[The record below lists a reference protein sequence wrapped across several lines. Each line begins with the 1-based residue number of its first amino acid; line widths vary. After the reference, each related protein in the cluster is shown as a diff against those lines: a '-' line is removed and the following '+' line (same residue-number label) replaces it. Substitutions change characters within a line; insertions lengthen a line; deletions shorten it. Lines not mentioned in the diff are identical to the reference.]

1 MRCIFLL
8 EDTYEVKTHWGWFRL
23 DAETYKDYLAGKLW
37 INTTPSGARQKPSN
51 SATPPLPQDIT
62 PEALQLR
69 DRATREGVYPLLCEL
84 CSGEDVP
91 IPYKARMRDLSINE
105 MPLSVRSIN
114 CLMRSDAGT
123 FGRLWELMKEKGLRS
138 VRNLGIT
145 SEREIVRNFFLA
157 CYARLTQT
165 EQARFWQDVLAD
177 SHIPGN
183 IHDTI

>member
-1 MRCIFLL
+1 MI
-8 EDTYEVKTHWGWFRL
+8 EESYEVHTSWGWFRL
-23 DAETYKDYLAGKLW
+23 DAESYKDYLAGKLW
-37 INTTPSGARQKPSN
+37 INTTPKRDGKQPSN
-51 SATPPLPQDIT
+51 AAAVPLPMDIS
-62 PEALQLR
+62 PEAIQLR
-69 DRATREGVYPLLCEL
+69 DRAAREGVYPLLCER

-91 IPYKARMRDLSINE
+91 IPYRARMRDLSISE

-177 SHIPGN
+177 NHMHDN
-183 IHDTI
+183 RRDTI